1 MIYITEAHPSD
12 VWQMQ
17 SNIKDKVVFASPKTE
32 EERALMQTHAAVGR
46 SVLERAANM
55 VDGVSYLHYG
65 AEIAGAHHEHYD
77 GQGYPNGLK
86 GKDIP
91 LSARI
96 VAVVDV
102 FDSLLHERPY
112 KEPWPYP
119 DVMSYITARRGTQFD
134 PDVVDALLEVIE
146 RDPKL
151 GTDEIGKSN

>member
-1 MIYITEAHPSD
+1 
-12 VWQMQ
+12 
-17 SNIKDKVVFASPKTE
+17 
-32 EERALMQTHAAVGR
+32 MQTHAAVGR
-46 SVLERAANM
+46 SVLERAAHM

-134 PDVVDALLEVIE
+134 PEVVDALLEVIE

-151 GTDEIGKSN
+151 GTDEISKVS